1 MNILANVK
9 AWWHVYIVGLFKPPV
24 EPEEESAE
32 AFLER
37 VFPLDEAEWEEDE

>member
-1 MNILANVK
+1 MSILASVK
-9 AWWHVYIVGLFKPPV
+9 AWWHIYIVGLFKPPV

-37 VFPLDEAEWEEDE
+37 MFPLESEWEDDE